1 MKAPLAP
8 SAEMALPPVAGVNWG
23 ALTVMAGLV
32 LAVLLASDTS
42 LAVSVKLP
50 LVLKETI
57 KDRVPFKSGELA
69 GKVALVVEEVIPT
82 LSLTLVSTFQLAS
95 TALTVTLNAVLASC
109 ATGVPVLPL
118 AVPAAAVS
126 PGTNSCSLVN
136 GPALTRTFDE
146 IALLKLP
153 LLKTIVIVCANG

>member
-1 MKAPLAP
+1 MNVPP
-8 SAEMALPPVAGVNWG
+8 VVSAEMALPPVAGVNWA

-32 LAVLLASDTS
+32 LAVLLPSDTS

-50 LVLKETI
+50 LVLKKTI
-57 KDRVPFKSGELA
+57 NARVPFTSEEPA

-82 LSLTLVSTFQLAS
+82 VSLMLVSTFQLAS
-95 TALTVTLNAVLASC
+95 TALTVTLNVVATIC

-118 AVPAAAVS
+118 AVPAAALS
-126 PGTNSCSLVN
+126 PGANSCSLAN
-136 GPALTRTFDE
+136 GPVLTRTFDE

-153 LLKTIVIVCANG
+153 LLKTIVIVCASG